1 MIGNL
6 IANTPIEALKELLL
20 ELRIDKVSLELMAN
34 GYSPNRD
41 GMVDMME
48 DDTNSKFVLFP
59 VVQLSQK
66 LAEDIYK
73 MPIEWDD

>member
-6 IANTPIEALKELLL
+6 FANTPIEALKELLL

-48 DDTNSKFVLFP
+48 DEIIPRVVLFP

>member
-48 DDTNSKFVLFP
+48 DDTNTKFVLFP